1 VVARSLPTVFGCLLG
16 VSLGCSDDRVS
27 STVGDTAGGS
37 GGSNDANG
45 SSTDEES
52 SSSTDEDGS
61 TSDTNTTESESKS
74 ESETEFET
82 DTEDGSIFDI
92 GTFADIGEHTGC
104 EAVDFL
110 FVLDD
115 SSSMSEHQ
123 QNLADNVPAFVDGLE
138 ATLEHVD
145 SIQVGVVATDPY
157 SYNPGPC
164 ILLGAL
170 VTETEG
176 GGPNSSDAI
185 CGPYAEGFN
194 YMTGVDDLTETF
206 GCAALLGTMGNGF
219 ERPMEAMVTTLGK
232 SLDVPG
238 GCNEGFL
245 RDDALLVIVVITDEY
260 DGPGDPEAENPARDP
275 PTSLGTPQTWYDAVV
290 AAKGGIPQNA
300 VALVITNYDDGPCPP
315 SDLGHDGVN
324 LVEWVEQFG
333 DNGFLGGICEP
344 DYGPIFAEATE
355 VIETACDNFVPAD

>member
-1 VVARSLPTVFGCLLG
+1 MVRDHRAFFACLLG
-16 VSLGCSDDRVS
+16 LFVGCNDDPVSVPEGEAGSSANDVDAGSSDDAE
-27 STVGDTAGGS
+27 T
-37 GGSNDANG
+37 G
-45 SSTDEES
+45 SSSQGSMTLTATD
-52 SSSTDEDGS
+52 
-61 TSDTNTTESESKS
+61 SESG
-74 ESETEFET
+74 T
-82 DTEDGSIFDI
+82 DTETTNGSNFDL
-92 GTFADIGEHTGC
+92 GMQPDVGERGGC
-104 EAVDFL
+104 DAVDFL

-123 QNLADNVPAFVDGLE
+123 QNLAANVPAFVEGLQS
-138 ATLEHVD
+138 TLELVD

-170 VTETEG
+170 VTETVG
-176 GGPNSSDAI
+176 GGPDSSNAI

-194 YMTGVDDLTETF
+194 YMTGADDLTDTF

-238 GCNEGFL
+238 GCNEGYL

-260 DGPGDPEAENPARDP
+260 DGPGDPEADTPAEDP
-275 PTSLGTPQTWYDAVV
+275 PTSLGTPQTWYDAVL
-290 AAKGGIPQNA
+290 AAKGGVPENA
-300 VALVITNYDDGPCPP
+300 VALVITNYEDGPCPP
-315 SDLGHDGVN
+315 LDLGHDGVN
-324 LVEWVEQFG
+324 LVEWVEMFG

-344 DYGPIFAEATE
+344 DYGPMFAEATA
-355 VIETACDNFVPAD
+355 VIETACDNFVPNG

>member
-1 VVARSLPTVFGCLLG
+1 VPSTDA
-16 VSLGCSDDRVS
+16 SDASSGSENVDVTGSTDGESSMSGMS
-27 STVGDTAGGS
+27 STTDTS
-37 GGSNDANG
+37 GT
-45 SSTDEES
+45 TDM
-52 SSSTDEDGS
+52 
-61 TSDTNTTESESKS
+61 TESDAAS
-74 ESETEFET
+74 
-82 DTEDGSIFDI
+82 TEDGSIFDL
-92 GTFADIGEHTGC
+92 GLAPDLGERVGC
-104 EAVDFL
+104 NAVDFL

-123 QNLADNVPAFVDGLE
+123 QNLAANVPAFVDGLE
-138 ATLEHVD
+138 ATLAQVD

-170 VTETEG
+170 VTETVG
-176 GGPNSSDAI
+176 GGPNSSDMI
-185 CGPYAEGFN
+185 CGPYVDGFN
-194 YMTGVDDLTETF
+194 YMTEADDLTESF
-206 GCAALLGTMGNGF
+206 GCAAQLGTLGNGF

-245 RDDALLVIVVITDEY
+245 RDDALLVIVIITDEY
-260 DGPGDPEAENPARDP
+260 DGPGDPEADFPARDP

-290 AAKGGIPQNA
+290 AAKAGIPQNA
-300 VALVITNYDDGPCPP
+300 VALVITNYADGPCPP
-315 SDLGHDGVN
+315 SDEGHDGVN

-344 DYGPIFAEATE
+344 DYGPMFAEATG
-355 VIETACDNFVPAD
+355 VIQTACENFVPVG